1 MYAAGNTNFLFVNLT
16 INHSEENLDSSRS
29 KSFFWGGDYI
39 YIYIYI
45 YIYGERERET
55 ILCLP
60 NSSQGLFFHLESI
73 ETLSNG
79 CGFRR
84 NKSLGHSV
92 KFALLLKLFF
102 GN

>member
-45 YIYGERERET
+45 YIYMERERERPSCASL
-55 ILCLP
+55 ILVRDYSFIL
-60 NSSQGLFFHLESI
+60 
-73 ETLSNG
+73 
-79 CGFRR
+79 R
-84 NKSLGHSV
+84 
-92 KFALLLKLFF
+92 A
-102 GN
+102 